1 MPRWLTDKLTAYAAT
16 LPVNQSLLFPS
27 RDGRPSGKALNGLAN
42 RIAKDAGVK
51 VPRTMSGERQPFHGF
66 RSYAAIKRLR
76 EGRTIYEVMEWIGW
90 DDADTMMRYLK
101 KAKGISEESR
111 LALDATKEPEY
122 DKENASDGKAA

>member
-1 MPRWLTDKLTAYAAT
+1 
-16 LPVNQSLLFPS
+16 LLFPS
-27 RDGRPSGKALNGLAN
+27 EDGRPSGKALNGLAN

-76 EGRTIYEVMEWIGW
+76 EGRTIYEVMEWLGW
-90 DDADTMMRYLK
+90 EDADTMMRYLK

-111 LALDATKEPEY
+111 LALDATKEPDY
-122 DKENASDGKAA
+122 DRGKVTDGKAA